1 MNIHIF
7 LSMRKETAHATSYQL
22 RCMSSANTALALQIN
37 IYSYYYTGNGVLPV
51 TSQYTGPVD
60 CLCSILRDEGMTG
73 LFKGFGALLMQY
85 MIQVRRNL

>member
-1 MNIHIF
+1 MLPLTNQRLTCM
-7 LSMRKETAHATSYQL
+7 LSAF
-22 RCMSSANTALALQIN
+22 TALALQIN
-37 IYSYYYTGNGVLPV
+37 IYLYYYTGNGVLPV

-85 MIQVRRNL
+85 MIQVRTNL